1 MKMADLPSRV
11 VRPLGDWDDEESN
24 IDTSGL
30 TPLRARILGLV
41 RRGVDTAMQVSR
53 AAECTPQGA
62 LNALEALQRLGH
74 VERVFDGQPN
84 PRGGR
89 PACKWVAA

>member
-11 VRPLGDWDDEESN
+11 LRPLGEWGDDDSQDD
-24 IDTSGL
+24 IPGL
-30 TPLRARILGLV
+30 TPLRAKILRLC

-62 LNALEALQRLGH
+62 LNALEALHRLGH

-84 PRGGR
+84 PKGGR
-89 PACKWVAA
+89 PACKWVAL

>member
-11 VRPLGDWDDEESN
+11 LRPLGDWDDEEWK
-24 IDTSGL
+24 IDPSGL

-62 LNALEALQRLGH
+62 INALEALHRLGH
-74 VERVFDGQPN
+74 VKRVFDGRPN

-89 PACKWVAA
+89 PACKWVAL